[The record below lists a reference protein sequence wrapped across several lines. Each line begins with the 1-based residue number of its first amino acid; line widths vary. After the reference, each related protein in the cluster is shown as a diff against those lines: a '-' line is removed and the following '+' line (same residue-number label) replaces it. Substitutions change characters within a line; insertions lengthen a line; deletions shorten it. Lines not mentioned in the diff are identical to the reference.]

1 MIRTLIA
8 ATLPAVLI
16 VGAAALFL
24 WAMPV
29 QAAECW
35 NWRASWYG
43 TESGNRTA
51 NGERFTGEDFTAAH
65 KTLPFGTRLKVT
77 YQGKSVVVRVNDRGP
92 YIKGRSLDLSHAAA
106 RKIGLTKAGVGV
118 GKVRVCRVG

>member
-8 ATLPAVLI
+8 ASVPAALI
-16 VGAAALFL
+16 IGAAALFL

-29 QAAECW
+29 QAGECHTW
-35 NWRASWYG
+35 VASWYG
-43 TESGNRTA
+43 TESGSRTA
-51 NGERFTGEDFTAAH
+51 NGEHFDGTSLTAAH

-92 YIKGRSLDLSHAAA
+92 YIKGRTLDLAKAAA
-106 RKIGLTKAGVGV
+106 TKIGLTKAGVGS
-118 GKVRVCRVG
+118 VRACVVSR

>member
-8 ATLPAVLI
+8 ATVPAVLI
-16 VGAAALFL
+16 VATAALVL

-29 QAAECW
+29 KACETMV
-35 NWRASWYG
+35 ASYYG

-51 NGERFTGEDFTAAH
+51 NGEHFDGSSLTAAH
-65 KTLPFGTRLKVT
+65 RTLPFGTKLKVT

-92 YIKGRSLDLSHAAA
+92 FIRGRSIDLSSAAA
-106 RKIGLTKAGVGV
+106 KKVGLHKAGV
-118 GKVRVCRVG
+118 GKVRACVVR